1 MKLTAAIKITFDTTA
16 IKVKLADI
24 TYNEDTK
31 KVFYQ
36 LDFQYM
42 RGYTAEVIKQIEF
55 AVPYLATTDL
65 NAYRCE
71 INGNPVVIRKNKV
84 Q

>member
-1 MKLTAAIKITFDTTA
+1 MKFTAAIKITFDATT

-24 TYNEDTK
+24 TYNEVTE
-31 KVFYQ
+31 KVSYK
-36 LDFQYM
+36 LNHKYM
-42 RGYTAEVIKQIEF
+42 KGYTAEVIKQIEF
-55 AVPYLATTDL
+55 AVPFMVDTQL
-65 NAYRCE
+65 NGYGFE